1 MIPIEKA
8 SACWIVIRLA
18 RNMKFRAREIHV
30 THWVALASSAPHF
43 EDEIASL
50 KKRLFFA
57 GFQLFLAQVWPT
69 WLILMG
75 ITWIFYEEI
84 VPSSLFPA
92 AVRPWTFWYTPGKGC
107 HRLLNW
113 QIQITWI
120 SWVGQSTRQTGR
132 RLCAFSKILAKS
144 PFFSF
149 HCLSQILTTVP
160 AMTTSTVFLRIEG
173 VPLLIATLIG
183 L

>member
-1 MIPIEKA
+1 MWHTGWHWPVLLLI
-8 SACWIVIRLA
+8 SRMRLPA
-18 RNMKFRAREIHV
+18 WRNGR
-30 THWVALASSAPHF
+30 SSQVF
-43 EDEIASL
+43 N
-50 KKRLFFA
+50 
-57 GFQLFLAQVWPT
+57 LFLAQVWPT
-69 WLILMG
+69 WLIFMG
-75 ITWIFYEEI
+75 MTWIFYQEI
-84 VPSSLFPA
+84 VPSSLFPT
-92 AVRPWTFWYTPGKGC
+92 AVSPRTFWYTPGKGC

-173 VPLLIATLIG
+173 VPLLIATLG